1 MTEAD
6 DELADILKDL
16 EEAKSEAREEGFPEP
31 SAAAKTNAEGLVL
44 KMHAF
49 CPRRFEVYPT
59 PNGEIAV
66 DIPCGRGKSVVLFCD
81 SRGEILCTINK
92 NGEHR
97 RARFHGATAE
107 AEGFVREALADMD
120 R

>member
-6 DELADILKDL
+6 DKLANILKDL
-16 EEAKSEAREEGFPEP
+16 EEAMSEAREEGFPEP
-31 SAAAKTNAEGLVL
+31 SATAKTNAEGLVL

-59 PNGEIAV
+59 PDGEIAV

-81 SRGEILCTINK
+81 SWGEVLCMVNK

-97 RARFHGATAE
+97 RARFHGTDAQ
-107 AEGFVREALADMD
+107 AEGFVHEALADMD